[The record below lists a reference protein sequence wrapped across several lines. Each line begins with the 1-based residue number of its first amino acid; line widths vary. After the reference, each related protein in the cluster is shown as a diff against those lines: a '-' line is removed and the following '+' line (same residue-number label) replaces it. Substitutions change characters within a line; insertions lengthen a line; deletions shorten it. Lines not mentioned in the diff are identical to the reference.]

1 MEITKGLLYIND
13 KDAAQEWGVFLTEK
27 KEGEWTNYEAL
38 LKPSTTKELTVVDN
52 PDADGEE
59 LPEEIDLHLQARR
72 GAVLLPMGR
81 VGAGVLRE
89 LRQVLHDAADGQGR
103 MAGGEAAGDRPHV
116 QTAVSGGNGDGAT
129 DPDRRRRRVQ
139 QDEAEIQGAEASVLK
154 RRLQGIQTTIKQ
166 R

>member
-59 LPEEIDLHLQARR
+59 LPEEIELHLQARDVELYFCLWAESAQAYFVNYGR
-72 GAVLLPMGR
+72 FFTMLRTGKAGWLEVRLPEIDR
-81 VGAGVLRE
+81 TFRLRY
-89 LRQVLHDAADGQGR
+89 L
-103 MAGGEAAGDRPHV
+103 
-116 QTAVSGGNGDGAT
+116 GAT

-139 QDEAEIQGAEASVLK
+139 QDAAEIQGAEASVLK

>member
-59 LPEEIDLHLQARR
+59 LPEEIELHLQARDVELYFCLWAESAQAYFVNYGR
-72 GAVLLPMGR
+72 FFTMLRTGKDGWLEVRLPEIDR
-81 VGAGVLRE
+81 TFRLRY
-89 LRQVLHDAADGQGR
+89 L
-103 MAGGEAAGDRPHV
+103 
-116 QTAVSGGNGDGAT
+116 GGNGDGAT
-129 DPDRRRRRVQ
+129 DADRRRRRVQ
-139 QDEAEIQGAEASVLK
+139 QDAAEIQGA
-154 RRLQGIQTTIKQ
+154 
-166 R
+166 